1 MKMFQKLFS
10 PKKAVP
16 EPPPVRL
23 SEQIGAVIE
32 QLEQQERD
40 LQAMQRHLEHVFQPD
55 NFVSAEYKNG
65 VLTVTHRY

>member
-10 PKKAVP
+10 SKKTVP
-16 EPPPVRL
+16 EPPTVRL

-32 QLEQQERD
+32 QLEKRERD
-40 LQAMQRHLEHVFQPD
+40 LQAMQRQLEHVFHPD

>member
-10 PKKAVP
+10 SKKTVP

-32 QLEQQERD
+32 QLEKRERD
-40 LQAMQRHLEHVFQPD
+40 LQAMQRQLEHVFHPD